1 MIYKKVDIK
10 KSKIKGQVIF
20 EEHWFFSIFEFFCTA
35 FMMGTIVF
43 ATLMNINKNGYSIFS
58 ISFMLISVILFYLV
72 IYSLLNNSRLRTLNG
87 ISDEKNR
94 LLTMGIVTT
103 LNWNIKRNNSQ
114 HIVLWK
120 DYDWFSWDFGK
131 QIIII
136 FSDNKILIN
145 CLSFGR
151 GNLKSPFH
159 WFVNRR
165 IENRIITKLQLE
177 LQKEKNNR

>member
-20 EEHWFFSIFEFFCTA
+20 EEHWFFSIFDFVCTA
-35 FMMGTIVF
+35 FMMGVIVY
-43 ATLMNINKNGYSIFS
+43 ATFMNINKNGYSIFS
-58 ISFMLISVILFYLV
+58 ISFLLFSVILFYMV
-72 IYSLLNNSRLRTLNG
+72 FYSLLNNSRLRTLNG

-114 HIVLWK
+114 YIVLWK

-136 FSDNKILIN
+136 FSDNKIFIN